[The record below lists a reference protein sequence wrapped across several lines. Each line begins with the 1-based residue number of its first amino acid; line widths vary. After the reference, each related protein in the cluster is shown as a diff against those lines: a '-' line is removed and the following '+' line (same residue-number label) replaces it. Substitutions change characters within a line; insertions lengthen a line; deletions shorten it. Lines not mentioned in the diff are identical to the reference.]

1 MSTTAQLSMGRPR
14 AREALDQFDEL
25 LFANPEVC
33 ARCFARIRDRTE
45 HDAAAGRLG
54 TGNRPT
60 ETLERA
66 GAGTVGQDV
75 ETKGAH
81 GAQRAYHAR
90 TFCGECGAAGGR
102 AIGDEI
108 LSGQF
113 LRGCCDRIVRRL
125 HERGYYPDLVTLYG
139 TVATLKSRPDYQ
151 GRDREILATAVY
163 LALEGGGEAP
173 TQGRPR
179 PGPHPPRP
187 VYLSR

>member
-1 MSTTAQLSMGRPR
+1 MSTTAQPPMGRPR
-14 AREALDQFDEL
+14 YREALERFDEL
-25 LFANPEVC
+25 LFESPEVC
-33 ARCFARIRDRTE
+33 SRCFAKIRDRTE

-66 GAGTVGQDV
+66 GDGTIGQDV

-81 GAQRAYHAR
+81 GAKRVYHSR
-90 TFCGECGAAGGR
+90 TFCSRCGATGGH

-108 LSGQF
+108 LSLQV
-113 LRGCCDRIVRRL
+113 LRSCCDRIVRRL
-125 HERGYYPDLVTLYG
+125 HERGYYPDLVRLYG
-139 TVATLKSRPDYQ
+139 TVATLKSQPDYQ

-163 LALEGGGEAP
+163 LALEDGGEAP

-179 PGPHPPRP
+179 TGPHPPRP

>member
-14 AREALDQFDEL
+14 AREALDQFDDL
-25 LFANPEVC
+25 LFANPEIC
-33 ARCFARIRDRTE
+33 ARCFATIRDRTE

-66 GAGTVGQDV
+66 GDGTVGQDV

-81 GAQRAYHAR
+81 GAQRSYRAR
-90 TFCGECGAAGGR
+90 TFCGECGVAGGQ

-108 LSGQF
+108 LPLQT

-125 HERGYYPDLVTLYG
+125 HERGHYPDLGRLYG
-139 TVATLKSRPDYQ
+139 TVHHLKSQPDYQ
-151 GRDREILATAVY
+151 GRDREILATAVH
-163 LALEGGGEAP
+163 LALEDGAQAP

-179 PGPHPPRP
+179 TGPHPPRP
-187 VYLSR
+187 RYSSR